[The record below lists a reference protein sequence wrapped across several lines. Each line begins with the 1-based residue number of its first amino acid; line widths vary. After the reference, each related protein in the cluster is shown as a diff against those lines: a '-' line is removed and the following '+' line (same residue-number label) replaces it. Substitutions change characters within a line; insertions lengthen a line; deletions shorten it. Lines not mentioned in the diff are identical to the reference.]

1 MPCIELSYYMTCKN
15 MIAMV
20 CLYFNAMKR
29 RVFISKCLYLVAFHV
44 KQSFHMSTSS
54 GFEIRLC

>member
-20 CLYFNAMKR
+20 CLYFNAIKGTFLSQN
-29 RVFISKCLYLVAFHV
+29 VSI
-44 KQSFHMSTSS
+44 
-54 GFEIRLC
+54 